1 MNTARG
7 MLWDKKQPLTL
18 ILSYRMLISS
28 SQGPDSC
35 CSVSLPINYCH
46 LTFKLELFIPQ
57 LSMIKMLLWGLLC
70 STGNSTQYSIMAYM
84 RKESKKEQKYVYVG
98 QIHFAVHS
106 KLTQHYKSTIPQN
119 NNKKLFNV
127 PLVQRAHFP
136 FHEHIYKLTCLQLL
150 ESVLRLRMA

>member
-1 MNTARG
+1 
-7 MLWDKKQPLTL
+7 
-18 ILSYRMLISS
+18 
-28 SQGPDSC
+28 
-35 CSVSLPINYCH
+35 
-46 LTFKLELFIPQ
+46 
-57 LSMIKMLLWGLLC
+57 MIKMLLWGLLC

-84 RKESKKEQKYVYVG
+84 RKESKKEWKYVYVE
-98 QIHFAVHS
+98 QVHFAVHS